1 MSLEITELMELT
13 IAGDNKPAVH
23 AMLAPIITKV
33 KHNET
38 GILNYQWYMSE
49 EEGKCYSIAE
59 FENAEAWLAHHTGL
73 EQLIPSLFSIAP
85 LTRWEAFGHVPPE
98 VSEIMEPLGVVIR
111 QPMAGFKKETK

>member
-1 MSLEITELMELT
+1 MSLEITVLMELT
-13 IAGDNKPAVH
+13 IAGDKQQAIRT
-23 AMLAPIITKV
+23 MLAPIITKV

-38 GILNYQWYMSE
+38 GILNYQWYISE
-49 EEGKCYSIAE
+49 KEGKCYSIAE